1 MRSNALRKI
10 NAKVLAIKW
19 DRYWGYRM
27 SLMCSVV
34 KEKKNREKR
43 IARTDSILK
52 RQNTTTIKL
61 LFLCEFVTDQASK
74 PTTFL

>member
-1 MRSNALRKI
+1 MRPVLEVPNVINVFSRGKRK
-10 NAKVLAIKW
+10 
-19 DRYWGYRM
+19 
-27 SLMCSVV
+27 
-34 KEKKNREKR
+34 KKKKKREKR

-74 PTTFL
+74 PTTFFMIAARPKTQFQ